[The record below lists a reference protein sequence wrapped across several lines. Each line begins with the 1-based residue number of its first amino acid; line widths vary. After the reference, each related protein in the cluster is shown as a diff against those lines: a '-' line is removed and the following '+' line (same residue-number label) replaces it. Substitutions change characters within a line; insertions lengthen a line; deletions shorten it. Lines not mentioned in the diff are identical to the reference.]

1 MIDLQQIDL
10 EDLRPTVSENYK
22 KSYPMWEGDHWQG
35 GEGWE
40 SVLPDQKS
48 GNAQKY
54 EKEKKRIKEA
64 FTSQNV
70 IREVVE
76 RHLNGVIGR
85 LPSLDYLRAGEEE
98 EDEERERA
106 EDVAEPMPDAS
117 EVTKILRRAGRH
129 VLCGAP
135 PCLRVYPNPKAY
147 TGEGTLRDDLGF
159 EMAAEVL
166 MHEVIAPTQGLVTK
180 IDGEQIAAYWRED
193 DTDERTVEVSI
204 LDDEGQTV
212 LAVIE
217 EEDGRE
223 ETERTIDRSDPLDL
237 GRRLHMEEID
247 REALITAQVRQQQH
261 GVNKALTMA
270 DTNLDWGGFVE
281 RIFLNAQRPQ
291 KRKEKKTGETEWV
304 DAPYTAGAGE
314 TTFLAGVVTETQEG
328 DQRIA
333 NPKVKI
339 KEPTD
344 VDTFEDTKNMYYET
358 ILSEA
363 DQRHI
368 LMSGDASSSGI
379 ARIAARKEYVAS
391 LRPTMRTLSK
401 AGSWSIHIL
410 PRFASILSGENRMSG
425 VQASI
430 NLRLDRGVLSTDEQ
444 RVLMEQVENEQ
455 LSLRTMLDRMG
466 LSDVAQE
473 LDRITEETVP
483 TVQRRKVMATIAK
496 ELSAA
501 GANIRAAA
509 LIAGF
514 TEEEADQLL
523 EASVPRTVQ

>member
-1 MIDLQQIDL
+1 MIDLEQIDL
-10 EDLRPTVSENYK
+10 QDLRPNVPENYK
-22 KSYPMWEGDHWQG
+22 KSYLMWEGDHWQE

-40 SVLPDQKS
+40 SVLPDQNQES
-48 GNAQKY
+48 AQKH

-76 RHLNGVIGR
+76 RHLNGVVGR
-85 LPSLDYLRAGEEE
+85 LPSVDYLRAGEEE
-98 EDEERERA
+98 DQERERA
-106 EDVAEPMPDAS
+106 EDVAEPMPGAS
-117 EVTKILRRAGRH
+117 ELTGILRRAGRH
-129 VLCGAP
+129 ALCGAP

-147 TGEGTLRDDLGF
+147 ADDGTLRDDLGF

-166 MHEVIAPTQGLVTK
+166 VHEVVPPTQGLVTA

-193 DTDERTVEVSI
+193 GRDERTVEVSI

-217 EEDGRE
+217 ENDRQE
-223 ETERTIDRSDPLDL
+223 ETERTINRSDPLGL
-237 GRRLHMEEID
+237 GRRLHMEEVS

-281 RIFLNAQRPQ
+281 RIFLNAQRPK
-291 KRKEKKTGETEWV
+291 KRKKKKTGETEWV
-304 DAPYTAGAGE
+304 DAPYTAGAGQ
-314 TTFLAGVVTETQEG
+314 TTFLAGVVTETQDG
-328 DQRIA
+328 DQRVA
-333 NPKVKI
+333 NPGVEI

-344 VDTFEDTKNMYYET
+344 VGTFEDTKNMYYET

-401 AGSWSIHIL
+401 AGEWSIQIL
-410 PRFASILSGENRMSG
+410 PRLASILSGEDRMSG

-514 TEEEADQLL
+514 SEEEADQLF
-523 EASVPRTVQ
+523 EAPIPRTAQ